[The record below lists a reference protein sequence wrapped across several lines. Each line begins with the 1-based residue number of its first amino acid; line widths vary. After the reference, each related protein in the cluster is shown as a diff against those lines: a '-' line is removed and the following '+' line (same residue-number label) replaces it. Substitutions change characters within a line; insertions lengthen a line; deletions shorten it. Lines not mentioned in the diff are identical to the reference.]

1 MTTIGLKQGGC
12 LSALLFSIYIEE
24 LFERLDAL
32 NVGLRIDKSL
42 INCLVYADDI
52 FLLSYNKSGLQK
64 MLNAI
69 NLFSLD
75 REIKFNP
82 QKTVFIVFN
91 KNIKLNNKWKKN
103 DDDKIQLKLSGELI
117 KEVSQFKYLGIE
129 IHNQLSSKPHLNAR
143 EELFYTRLSELNHV
157 GMDNIKT
164 SSKYRAM
171 LYKTYARPVL
181 MYGMDLVNMNI
192 GQLKHLQTTEANALK
207 IATDIST
214 RCRTTNLLK
223 AYTVTT
229 TKDLIITKKCSLFIR
244 LLANSYTRTII
255 ESIIA
260 ESHNHFITDSFLN
273 EIVMITQINSMNL
286 V

>member
-1 MTTIGLKQGGC
+1 MI
-12 LSALLFSIYIEE
+12 
-24 LFERLDAL
+24 
-32 NVGLRIDKSL
+32 
-42 INCLVYADDI
+42 
-52 FLLSYNKSGLQK
+52 
-64 MLNAI
+64 
-69 NLFSLD
+69 
-75 REIKFNP
+75 
-82 QKTVFIVFN
+82 
-91 KNIKLNNKWKKN
+91 
-103 DDDKIQLKLSGELI
+103 SGELI

-255 ESIIA
+255 ESLIA
-260 ESHNHFITDSFLN
+260 ESHNQFITDSFLN
-273 EIVMITQINSMNL
+273 EIVMITQTNSMNL
-286 V
+286 NEVRLKCVEVNRKLKCKSIEDFVSTSAAQVRELINEYDKNKLEVLLNGF

>member
-1 MTTIGLKQGGC
+1 MI
-12 LSALLFSIYIEE
+12 
-24 LFERLDAL
+24 
-32 NVGLRIDKSL
+32 
-42 INCLVYADDI
+42 
-52 FLLSYNKSGLQK
+52 
-64 MLNAI
+64 
-69 NLFSLD
+69 
-75 REIKFNP
+75 
-82 QKTVFIVFN
+82 
-91 KNIKLNNKWKKN
+91 
-103 DDDKIQLKLSGELI
+103 SGELI

-273 EIVMITQINSMNL
+273 EIVMITQTNSMNL
-286 V
+286 NEVRLKCVEVKFTFTHFSIYLVNRKLKCKSIEDFVSTSAAQVRELINEYDKNKLEVLLNGF